1 MIIAD
6 TDGSILHATFLTAN
20 VAQAATAP
28 SNGRV
33 YVAATQTIFST
44 PTWGTWRGILR
55 FNQDIIPAEKASPS
69 CLVHAAYYTP
79 VPVSPG
85 ALMTL
90 YGNHLGPGATP
101 TAGSSFALD
110 ANNRVPTT
118 LKGVSITVDGRA
130 APILYEYDGQINF
143 IAPWATRTDGAVV
156 PVCVT
161 YDGTT
166 TCIQAGTGLAAPGAL
181 DRKSTRLNSSH

>member
-90 YGNHLGPGATP
+90 MAFV
-101 TAGSSFALD
+101 GSS
-110 ANNRVPTT
+110 TET
-118 LKGVSITVDGRA
+118 
-130 APILYEYDGQINF
+130 
-143 IAPWATRTDGAVV
+143 GAVERLTFSARMRPSSAHSSGV
-156 PVCVT
+156 VRINVT
-161 YDGTT
+161 
-166 TCIQAGTGLAAPGAL
+166 CGLCW
-181 DRKSTRLNSSH
+181 